1 MAFRKLLTG
10 WVVAGTACL
19 LSVAHAA
26 TPAAPA
32 GDAADA
38 SSNVSANA
46 REAHSGAARAGL
58 AGGPLGNARVP
69 RIALDDAY
77 LPAVRADL
85 NEQVIRVPVDASGDI
100 TLETTVY
107 RPDGPGPFPMVV
119 FNHGKIPGD
128 PRLQTRSDPLSF
140 AREFV
145 RRGYVVVAPNRQG
158 FADSGGTYQQDGCD
172 VATNG
177 LGQASDVAATV
188 AYMSKQPYVDANQIV
203 VAGTSHGGLATMAYG
218 TEAAKGVR
226 ALINFSGG
234 LRQDACT
241 GWQGNLTQA
250 FGDYGGKARVA
261 SLWLYG
267 DNDSVWSRDL
277 VGKMFDAY
285 RDAQSGEDRPAA
297 IAKLVDFG
305 SYKNDAHRL
314 VGDRDGVKVWWPTV
328 EAFLA
333 SAGLPTAVQYRVN
346 TPAAPNGTGYAAID
360 SVGAVP
366 FLDQAGRDGYRNFLK
381 QYPSRAFAVSDS
393 GAWSWAEGGD
403 NPMSVAIANCEK
415 HSADPCRLYAVNET
429 VVWNDNTAA
438 TTAQNSANGANG
450 ADDTS
455 AAQAAAASADN
466 NVADN
471 SHSLASR

>member
-10 WVVAGTACL
+10 WVVAGTACV

-26 TPAAPA
+26 SLADPASASANPQL
-32 GDAADA
+32 AANA
-38 SSNVSANA
+38 AVTHSANA
-46 REAHSGAARAGL
+46 SQSGL
-58 AGGPLGNARVP
+58 AGGPLGNANVP

-77 LPAVRADL
+77 LPVVPASM
-85 NEQVIRVPVDASGDI
+85 NEQVIRVPVDASGDV
-100 TLETTVY
+100 TLETTIY
-107 RPDGPGPFPMVV
+107 RPNGPGPFPMVI

-128 PRLQTRSDPLSF
+128 PRLQSRSDPLSF

-158 FADSGGTYQQDGCD
+158 FADSGGSYQQDGCD
-172 VATNG
+172 VASNG
-177 LGQASDVAATV
+177 LGQAADVASTI
-188 AYMSKQPYVDANQIV
+188 AYMSKQPYVDASQII

-218 TEAAKGVR
+218 TEAASGVR

-241 GWQGNLTQA
+241 GWQSNLTQA

-267 DNDSVWSRDL
+267 DNDSVWSPDL
-277 VGKMFDAY
+277 VTKMFAAY
-285 RDAQSGEDRPAA
+285 HDAQTGENRPAA
-297 IAKLVDFG
+297 MAKLVDFG
-305 SYKNDAHRL
+305 AYKNDAHRL
-314 VGDRDGVKVWWPTV
+314 VGDRDGVKIWWPTV

-333 SAGLPTAVQYRVN
+333 NRGLPTAVQYRVA
-346 TPAAPNGTGYAAID
+346 TPAAPRGTGFAQID

-366 FLDQAGRDGYRNFLK
+366 YVDQAGRDGYRNFLK

-403 NPMSVAIANCEK
+403 NPMAVAISNCEK
-415 HSADPCRLYAVNET
+415 HSADPCRLYAVNNT
-429 VVWNDNTAA
+429 VVWNNGGTQ
-438 TTAQNSANGANG
+438 TAQTGDSDPTRA
-450 ADDTS
+450 T
-455 AAQAAAASADN
+455 ADN
-466 NVADN
+466 NDDGD
-471 SHSLASR
+471 HPLASR

>member
-1 MAFRKLLTG
+1 MAFSKLLTG
-10 WVVAGTACL
+10 WVVASTACL
-19 LSVAHAA
+19 FSVAHGATPAA
-26 TPAAPA
+26 TPATQS
-32 GDAADA
+32 ADTSNA
-38 SSNVSANA
+38 QSHSNVN
-46 REAHSGAARAGL
+46 RAAL
-58 AGGPLGNARVP
+58 AGGPLGNAKVP
-69 RIALDDAY
+69 RLALDDAY
-77 LPAVRADL
+77 LPVVRGDL
-85 NEQVIRVPVDASGDI
+85 NEQVIRVPVDTSGDV

-172 VATNG
+172 VASNG

-188 AYMSKQPYVDANQIV
+188 AYMSKQSYVDPNQIV

-277 VGKMFDAY
+277 VAKMFAAY
-285 RDAQSGEDRPAA
+285 SDAQTREDRPAA

-314 VGDRDGVKVWWPTV
+314 VGDRDGVKIWWPTV

-346 TPAAPNGTGYAAID
+346 TPAAPSGTGYAQLD

-403 NPMSVAIANCEK
+403 NPMSVAVTNCEK
-415 HSADPCRLYAVNET
+415 HSSDPCRLYAVNDT
-429 VVWNDNTAA
+429 VVWNDDTAS
-438 TTAQNSANGANG
+438 TTAQN
-450 ADDTS
+450 DTTAGKS
-455 AAQAAAASADN
+455 AAQAATASTDNNAADN
-466 NVADN
+466 AAD
-471 SHSLASR
+471 SAHSLASR

>member
-10 WVVAGTACL
+10 WVVAGTACV

-26 TPAAPA
+26 SLSDPASAGANPQLAATTPATH
-32 GDAADA
+32 
-38 SSNVSANA
+38 SANA
-46 REAHSGAARAGL
+46 TQANL
-58 AGGPLGNARVP
+58 AGGPLGSANVP

-77 LPAVRADL
+77 LPVVPATM
-85 NEQVIRVPVDASGDI
+85 NEQVIRVPVDASGDV

-107 RPDGPGPFPMVV
+107 LPNGPGPFPMVI

-128 PRLQTRSDPLSF
+128 PHLQARSDPLSF

-158 FADSGGTYQQDGCD
+158 FADSGGSYQQDGCD
-172 VATNG
+172 VASNG
-177 LGQASDVAATV
+177 LGQAADVASTI
-188 AYMSKQPYVDANQIV
+188 AYMSKQPYVDASQII

-218 TEAAKGVR
+218 TEAASGVR

-241 GWQGNLTQA
+241 GWQNNLTQA

-267 DNDSVWSRDL
+267 DNDSVWSPDL
-277 VGKMFDAY
+277 VTKMFAAY
-285 RDAQSGEDRPAA
+285 RDAQTGEDHPAA
-297 IAKLVDFG
+297 TAKLVDFG
-305 SYKNDAHRL
+305 AYKNDAHRL
-314 VGDRDGVKVWWPTV
+314 VGDRDGVKIWWPTV

-333 SAGLPTAVQYRVN
+333 NRGLPTAVQYRVA
-346 TPAAPNGTGYAAID
+346 TPSAPRGTGFAQID

-366 FLDQAGRDGYRNFLK
+366 FVDQAGRDGYRNFLK

-403 NPMSVAIANCEK
+403 NPMSVAISNCEK
-415 HSADPCRLYAVNET
+415 HSSDPCRLYAVNNT
-429 VVWNDNTAA
+429 VVWNNGGTQ
-438 TTAQNSANGANG
+438 TAQT
-450 ADDTS
+450 DDSDTTR
-455 AAQAAAASADN
+455 ATADN
-466 NVADN
+466 DNADE
-471 SHSLASR
+471 SDHALASR

>member
-10 WVVAGTACL
+10 WAVAGTACV

-26 TPAAPA
+26 SLSDPAAAA
-32 GDAADA
+32 GAQPSALSISAAQ
-38 SSNVSANA
+38 SNA
-46 REAHSGAARAGL
+46 RRDVSQNAAAPL
-58 AGGPLGNARVP
+58 ASGPLGSAKVP
-69 RIALDDAY
+69 RIAFGDAY
-77 LPAVRADL
+77 LPVVHADM
-85 NEQVIRVPVDASGDI
+85 NQQIIQIPVAGESGVM
-100 TLETTVY
+100 LETTVY

-128 PRLQTRSDPLSF
+128 PRMQPRSDPMSF

-158 FADSGGTYQQDGCD
+158 FAGSGGTYQQDGCD
-172 VATNG
+172 VASNG
-177 LGQASDVAATV
+177 LGQAADVATAV
-188 AYMSKQPYVDANQIV
+188 DYMAKQPYVDANHIV

-218 TEAAKGVR
+218 TEAAHGVR

-241 GWQGNLTQA
+241 GWQNNLTEA
-250 FGDYGGKARVA
+250 FGDYGAKARVA

-267 DNDSVWSRDL
+267 DNDSVWTPDL
-277 VGKMFDAY
+277 VTRMYAAFHT
-285 RDAQSGEDRPAA
+285 AQLGEAQPGAS
-297 IAKLVDFG
+297 AKLVDFG

-314 VGDRDGVKVWWPTV
+314 VGDRDGVHVWWPKV

-333 SAGLPTAVQYRVN
+333 NQGMPTAVEYRVA
-346 TPAAPNGTGYAAID
+346 TQAAPRATDYASID

-403 NPMSVAIANCEK
+403 NPMAVAVANCQK
-415 HSADPCRLYAVNET
+415 HSSDPCRLYAVNSN
-429 VVWNDNTAA
+429 VVWSNDTATVQNDTAA
-438 TTAQNSANGANG
+438 DG
-450 ADDTS
+450 
-455 AAQAAAASADN
+455 
-466 NVADN
+466 
-471 SHSLASR
+471 HSLAAADADTAHALASR

>member
-10 WVVAGTACL
+10 WAVAGTMGV

-26 TPAAPA
+26 SLSATSVPDSAATPSAQVSAAPFSA
-32 GDAADA
+32 TANVHRDA
-38 SSNVSANA
+38 S
-46 REAHSGAARAGL
+46 HSLDAPL
-58 AGGPLGNARVP
+58 ASGPLGSANVP
-69 RIALDDAY
+69 RIALGDAY
-77 LPAVRADL
+77 MPVVRADM
-85 NEQVIRVPVDASGDI
+85 NEQIIHIPVAGDPSV

-128 PRLQTRSDPLSF
+128 PRMQPRSDPMSF

-158 FADSGGTYQQDGCD
+158 FAGSGGTYQQDGCD
-172 VATNG
+172 VASNG
-177 LGQASDVAATV
+177 LGQAADVATTV
-188 AYMSKQPYVDANQIV
+188 DYMAKQPYVDASHIV

-218 TEAAKGVR
+218 TEAAHGVR

-241 GWQGNLTQA
+241 GWQNNLTEA
-250 FGDYGGKARVA
+250 FGDYGAKARVA

-267 DNDSVWSRDL
+267 DNDSVWTPEL
-277 VGKMFDAY
+277 VTRMYAAFHT
-285 RDAQSGEDRPAA
+285 AQLGEAQPGAGSNL
-297 IAKLVDFG
+297 IDFG

-314 VGDRDGVKVWWPTV
+314 VGDRDGVKIWWPKV

-333 SAGLPTAVQYRVN
+333 NQGMPTAVEYRVA
-346 TPAAPNGTGYAAID
+346 TQAAPHATGYAQID

-366 FLDQAGRDGYRNFLK
+366 FLDQSGRDGYRNFLK

-403 NPMSVAIANCEK
+403 NPMAVAIANCQK
-415 HSADPCRLYAVNET
+415 HSSDPCRLYAVNSN
-429 VVWNDNTAA
+429 VVWSNDTA
-438 TTAQNSANGANG
+438 TAQNDN
-450 ADDTS
+450 ADDGHTV
-455 AAQAAAASADN
+455 ADD
-466 NVADN
+466 ADN
-471 SHSLASR
+471 SHALASR

>member
-1 MAFRKLLTG
+1 MAFTKLLTG

-26 TPAAPA
+26 SLSDPA
-32 GDAADA
+32 
-38 SSNVSANA
+38 SANA
-46 REAHSGAARAGL
+46 NPQLSGKATATHTAEVSRSNL
-58 AGGPLGNARVP
+58 AGGPLGSANVP
-69 RIALDDAY
+69 RLALDDAY
-77 LPAVRADL
+77 MPVVHADM
-85 NEQVIRVPVDASGDI
+85 NEQVIRIPVDGSADV

-107 RPDGPGPFPMVV
+107 RPNGPGPFPMVV

-128 PRLQTRSDPLSF
+128 PRLQARSDPLSF

-158 FADSGGTYQQDGCD
+158 FADSGGAYHQDGCD
-172 VATNG
+172 VASNG
-177 LGQASDVAATV
+177 LGQAADVAATI
-188 AYMSKQPYVDANQIV
+188 AYMSKQSYVDASQIV

-241 GWQGNLTQA
+241 GWQNNLTQA
-250 FGDYGGKARVA
+250 FGNYGGKARVA

-267 DNDSVWSRDL
+267 DNDSVWSPDL
-277 VGKMFDAY
+277 VTKMFAAY
-285 RDAQSGEDRPAA
+285 RDAQSNAQTAESHVATA
-297 IAKLVDFG
+297 AKLVDFG

-314 VGDRDGVKVWWPTV
+314 VGDRDGVQVWWPTV

-333 SAGLPTAVQYRVN
+333 NQGLPTAVQYRVA
-346 TPAAPNGTGYAAID
+346 TQTAPNGTGFAQID

-366 FLDQAGRDGYRNFLK
+366 FVDQAGRDGYRNFLK

-403 NPMSVAIANCEK
+403 NPMAVAIANCEK
-415 HSADPCRLYAVNET
+415 HSADPCRLYAVNNT
-429 VVWNDNTAA
+429 VVWNNGATA
-438 TTAQNSANGANG
+438 TAQNGDGNDNSHA
-450 ADDTS
+450 T
-455 AAQAAAASADN
+455 ADN
-466 NVADN
+466 NTDDSGHA
-471 SHSLASR
+471 LASR